1 LTVVALRCGTAVL
14 QTASVLLLQTLV
26 KPDSRHVLHGV
37 HGDRPVALQVA
48 PEMQLV
54 AEVTIVN
61 P

>member
-1 LTVVALRCGTAVL
+1 VL
-14 QTASVLLLQTLV
+14 QTASVFLLQTLV